1 MQKTPYM
8 NSIKENRAS
17 QIQAKIDKL
26 TSDLKP
32 KPKSKLRIE
41 VIENKTYL
49 DGKLIEVTPSVSK
62 PETLDEKIQNTINEE
77 KVNDSYPSWYGHY
90 SFEYY

>member
-1 MQKTPYM
+1 M
-8 NSIKENRAS
+8 NIKEKRAN
-17 QIQAKIDKL
+17 QIQAKINNL
-26 TSDLKP
+26 ISDLR
-32 KPKSKLRIE
+32 PKSKLRIE

-77 KVNDSYPSWYGHY
+77 KASDSYPSWYGHY